1 MLEAKTID
9 YYRELNQCWHEGWS
23 ENLDAIFLVL
33 ESAKQKG
40 TPVYILGNG
49 GSASTAS
56 HMAVDLNKGAGLNAH
71 SLTDNVGLITAWA
84 NDSNFNHVFVEQLK
98 RNLTDQD
105 TVIALSVSGD
115 SPNIGRALRYANF
128 VGAYTIG
135 FFGMGGGLCRD
146 LVNRDI
152 TVTSRNY
159 GVVEDFHLSLN
170 HLLAQSLTEGL

>member
-1 MLEAKTID
+1 MLGAKTVE
-9 YYRELNQCWHEGWS
+9 YFKELTKCWTEFSH

-84 NDSNFNHVFVEQLK
+84 NDSNFNHIFVEQLK

-115 SPNIGRALRYANF
+115 SPNIERALRYANF